1 MQGEKPAKGRIEPL
15 INSQKTKEEERMKW
29 LLVKGGFRHE
39 GVKYDNEREMEFPET
54 LEELTENYSD
64 EEIVKKF
71 NAELRRNYAQQLR
84 DEKALELGIQS
95 ISKADQAQI
104 DFLSG
109 ILNSLG
115 VDTQELRTLADYQ
128 EALKEVTQG

>member
-1 MQGEKPAKGRIEPL
+1 
-15 INSQKTKEEERMKW
+15 MKM

-39 GVKYDNEREMEFPET
+39 GVKYDNSREMEFPET
-54 LEELTENYSD
+54 LEELREEYTD

-84 DEKALELGIQS
+84 DEKAQELGLQR

-104 DFLSG
+104 DFLAG
-109 ILNSLG
+109 ILDSLG
-115 VDTQELRTLADYQ
+115 VDTDELRTLADFQ
-128 EALKEVTQG
+128 NALKEATQS

>member
-1 MQGEKPAKGRIEPL
+1 
-15 INSQKTKEEERMKW
+15 MKM

-39 GVKYDNEREMEFPET
+39 GVKYDNEREMPFPET
-54 LEELTENYSD
+54 LEELKAHYS
-64 EEIVKKF
+64 EEVIVRKF

-84 DEKALELGIQS
+84 DEKALELGIQT

-115 VDTQELRTLADYQ
+115 VDTSELRTLADYQ

>member
-1 MQGEKPAKGRIEPL
+1 
-15 INSQKTKEEERMKW
+15 MKW

-39 GVKYDNEREMEFPET
+39 GVKYDNSREMEFPET
-54 LEELTENYSD
+54 LEELREEYTD

-84 DEKALELGIQS
+84 EEKAQELGLQK

-104 DFLSG
+104 DFLKG
-109 ILNSLG
+109 ILESLG
-115 VDTQELRTLADYQ
+115 VDTDELRTLADYQ
-128 EALKEVTQG
+128 NALKEATQS